1 MSAQSLYFTGPEEV
15 VVRERSIPDLRP
27 TELLVESEFSAI
39 SAGTERLVYAG
50 DAPETI
56 DHDEQV
62 PAFVEE
68 FSYPMR
74 YGYATVGRVSD
85 VGADC
90 SEEWVGRRVFAYNP
104 HESAFVTTPDDVIP
118 VPAEVP
124 TRHATLLANAETA
137 VTFLLDGQPALGERV
152 TVFGQGVVGL
162 LTTGLL
168 SEMAPAQVVAVEPVS
183 LRRELARTFGANQ
196 VITPDAVDRLQDARP
211 DLTYELSGN
220 PDALDDAIAV
230 TGYDGRIVVGSWY
243 GTKPARI
250 SFGGRFHR
258 HRLDITSSQVS
269 TIAPRHAGRWS
280 RERRHAVAWDWLT
293 RLPVDDLFTHELPLS
308 KAPAAYEL
316 VQTRP
321 NEAVQVLFTY

>member
-1 MSAQSLYFTGPEEV
+1 MSVQSLYFTGSGEV
-15 VVRERSIPDLRP
+15 TVRERPIPTPGSD
-27 TELLVESEFSAI
+27 ELLVESECSAI
-39 SAGTERLVYAG
+39 SAGTERLLYCG
-50 DAPETI
+50 DAPERL

-74 YGYATVGRVSD
+74 YGYATVGRVSE
-85 VGADC
+85 VGTDC
-90 SEEWVGRRVFAYNP
+90 SEEWIGRRVFAYNP
-104 HESAFVTTPDDVIP
+104 HESAFTATPAEVVP
-118 VPAEVP
+118 VPADIP

-152 TVFGQGVVGL
+152 AVFGQGVVGL

-168 SEMAPAQVVAVEPVS
+168 AAMAPEQVIAVEPVS
-183 LRRELARTFGANQ
+183 RRQELARTFGADT
-196 VITPDAVDRLQDARP
+196 VVTPDSVDRLQDGRP

-230 TGYDGRIVVGSWY
+230 TGYDGRIIVGSWY
-243 GTKPARI
+243 GTKPATL

-280 RERRHAVAWDWLT
+280 GERRHSVAWDWLT
-293 RLPVDDLFTHELPLS
+293 RLPVDELFTHELPLS
-308 KAPAAYEL
+308 NAPAAYEL
-316 VQTRP
+316 LQTSP
-321 NEAVQVLFTY
+321 DEAVQVLFTY